1 MAPHLTDPALAL
13 RWLQHA
19 RRGILGVQLLVTG
32 LAELGTDLHLHSTA
46 LFAAVG
52 ALATFDVAETAW
64 LRGRTVPRWAVGVHA
79 AVDLVSLTTI
89 LALSGGPRN
98 PLMSGYLVY
107 LALLAVVLASRPAWA
122 ATAATIALHT
132 LVVLHPGHLPGFDDE
147 VLPAGH
153 LVGHVIAFDLAAVA
167 ITWFVTRVSAALR
180 DREAAELSAQRQRAT
195 TDRLAALGTLAAG
208 VAHELGTPLAT
219 IQLLAEDVVQHVPE
233 GTATDVRGLLDQV
246 DRCRSI
252 LDRLRSQD
260 SPGATDSVL
269 DVVAWTA
276 EWSRTAP
283 EVGVTLGPA
292 RGPLRVAGD
301 EGSWR
306 GAVWTALDN
315 ARRAGA
321 RQVDVTVLDQGAFAE
336 IRIDDDGA
344 GLDPEHVSRV
354 GEPFRTTWGGTGLG
368 LFVAR
373 SFAQSVGGDVVLEPA
388 PIRGARV
395 RIRMPRVAG

>member
-1 MAPHLTDPALAL
+1 MPARLTEPALAL

-19 RRGILGVQLLVTG
+19 RRGILVVQILVIV
-32 LAELGTDLHLHSTA
+32 LAEIGTDLHLHSTA
-46 LFAAVG
+46 LVALILGLTAVEVVES
-52 ALATFDVAETAW
+52 LLV
-64 LRGRTVPRWAVGVHA
+64 RGRTVPRWAPGAHA
-79 AVDLVSLTTI
+79 AVDLAALTGI

-98 PLMSGYLVY
+98 PLVSAYLVY
-107 LALLAVVLASRPAWA
+107 LALLGVVLSARPAWT
-122 ATAATIALHT
+122 ATVATLGMHT
-132 LVVLHPGHLPGFDDE
+132 LVVLHPGRLPGFEDE
-147 VLPAGH
+147 ILPAGH
-153 LVGHVIAFDLAAVA
+153 LVGHVVAFDLSAVA

-180 DREAAELSAQRQRAT
+180 DREASERKAELQRAT

-219 IQLLAEDVVQHVPE
+219 IQLLAEEVAERPHD
-233 GTATDVRGLLDQV
+233 GTDIREMLAQV

-260 SPGATDSVL
+260 VPGAESCVPDLGT
-269 DVVAWTA
+269 WTA
-276 EWSRTAP
+276 EWSRAAP
-283 EVGVTLGPA
+283 DVTVSLHAEPPRA
-292 RGPLRVAGD
+292 RVAGA

-321 RQVDVTVLDQGAFAE
+321 RHVRIDVVDQQGFTE
-336 IRIDDDGA
+336 VRIDDDGA
-344 GLDPEHVSRV
+344 GLDAEHAARV

-373 SFAQSVGGDVVLEPA
+373 SFARSVRGDVTLEPG
-388 PIRGARV
+388 PQKGARV
-395 RIRMPRVAG
+395 WLRMPRVAE